1 MNSYTL
7 SHITQAQS
15 ELLRKDVFIVLLHA
29 TRIPPHIG
37 MLTNGFY
44 HSLSV
49 KGQDLDVPID
59 LLWKGIVQRK
69 IPSLFIQIHCLSG
82 SSPEFLSEAFKKH
95 VKCFN
100 RVDQGVATCLSPLK
114 LFFAEQFGLSMEN
127 VNYLYELLPLLE
139 RKELIGPASG
149 YGLEVQTES
158 SFTLPYY
165 TMDEILK
172 GIEAVRIEYK

>member
-7 SHITQAQS
+7 SHIAPANP

-59 LLWKGIVQRK
+59 ILWKGVVQRK
-69 IPSLFIQIHCLSG
+69 IPSLFIKIRSLRDSTPELLSG
-82 SSPEFLSEAFKKH
+82 EFKKH
-95 VKCFN
+95 VRCFN
-100 RVDQGVATCLSPLK
+100 RVDRGVATCLSPLK
-114 LFFAEQFGLSMEN
+114 LFFAEQFGLSMEK

-139 RKELIGPASG
+139 SKELIGQVFG
-149 YGLEVQTES
+149 YGLDVHTES